1 VVPLGEPGNTRSV
14 LRKISMTL
22 LMGAIS
28 FPFTQLLFTD
38 LAGQIAAAAVFGS
51 VALIVQFLIE
61 FERRLARVEDGL
73 DAAVDQIRETVRQG
87 FARVND
93 ATELVARM
101 ETAGVH
107 TVAVTNLVRHATGI
121 SPHAPPLVRDF
132 VQLEVDRV
140 SELLRGLTVNEATY
154 DGEDQDWLLNLTRC
168 VENTIDAISIP
179 EVDAT
184 GNTYDGFWQSHLGR
198 RYLDAQRAAI
208 SRGVRIRRVFITE
221 GDDMTNDTV
230 LHDICQYQVDSGIEV
245 RLLYPSAVPPE
256 IRGQITDF
264 ILFDDKLCYETI
276 PAPHV
281 YRGEVP
287 MILSNRLELR
297 DDRLSERIA
306 RYEIIWESAS
316 PWSNMSPTERLLTAV
331 PDES

>member
-1 VVPLGEPGNTRSV
+1 LEEPGKARSV
-14 LRKISMTL
+14 LRKIGVTL

-38 LAGQIAAAAVFGS
+38 LAGQISAAAVFGS
-51 VALIVQFLIE
+51 VALIVQFLME
-61 FERRLARVEDGL
+61 FERRLASVESGFQ
-73 DAAVDQIRETVRQG
+73 AAVDQIRETVRQG
-87 FARVND
+87 FAGIND
-93 ATELVARM
+93 ATALVARM
-101 ETAGVH
+101 ETAGVRS
-107 TVAVTNLVRHATGI
+107 VAVTNLVQHAAGI
-121 SPHAPPLVRDF
+121 SPQAPALVRDF

-140 SELLRGLTVNEATY
+140 SELLRGLSVNEATY

-179 EVDAT
+179 EVDAA
-184 GNTYDGFWQSHLGR
+184 GNTYYGFWQSHLGR
-198 RYLDAQRAAI
+198 RYLDTQRAAI
-208 SRGVRIRRVFITE
+208 SRGVHVRRVFVTE
-221 GDDMTNDTV
+221 HEDMASDTA
-230 LHDICQYQVDSGIEV
+230 LHDICQYQVDSGIDV

-256 IRGQITDF
+256 LRGQITDF
-264 ILFDDKLCYETI
+264 ILFDDKLCYETT

-297 DDRLSERIA
+297 DERLTERVS
-306 RYEIIWESAS
+306 RYKTIWESAC
-316 PWSNMSPTERLLTAV
+316 PWSEASRAERLLAAV